1 MEQYEYLGVL
11 SKKQCCMLYKFC
23 MLEGQ
28 TYFGLEKAKPQPDPL
43 LDDLDGSFLKDRE
56 APRLQG
62 HVRSLTALDYQ
73 VMAFL
78 DVLVMLLPM
87 PQTQARWD
95 FPFQPSPLPKTI
107 VILGL
112 CDFVRE
118 RQIVFLLFTAQ
129 FSHSWPC

>member
-1 MEQYEYLGVL
+1 
-11 SKKQCCMLYKFC
+11 
-23 MLEGQ
+23 MLEGE
-28 TYFGLEKAKPQPDPL
+28 TYFGLEKVKPQPDPL

-62 HVRSLTALDYQ
+62 HVRSPTALDYQ

-87 PQTQARWD
+87 PQTQARWHL
-95 FPFQPSPLPKTI
+95 PFQPSPPPKTI

-112 CDFVRE
+112 CDFE
-118 RQIVFLLFTAQ
+118 RGR
-129 FSHSWPC
+129 